1 MTLFERLRRWAR
13 RSTLANPSQ
22 ELKEALGVVPSAAG
36 VVVNEQTAL
45 RASAVWAC
53 IRLLAGDLASVP
65 LILYRRRENGK
76 ERADSHPLYAVLHDA
91 PNDEIDSYRFVE
103 LLMTHLLVWGN
114 AYAEIV
120 ADENGRVRELWP
132 LAPWLV
138 TPERQ
143 RTNGPVVYRVQL
155 PEGGQAMLRK
165 DQVFHV
171 AGLGYD
177 GLVGYSPIRVAAREA
192 IGLALATQEF
202 GARFFAQ
209 GARPGLVLVHPKTL
223 SDKARENLRQSW
235 EAMHSGL
242 SRAHR
247 VAILEEGMDIKTFGI
262 PPEDAQFLETRKFQ
276 VTDIARIYG
285 VPPHMIGDHEKGATY
300 ASVEQQSID
309 YVTHTLRPWAVRIE
323 RAIHQQLLLPRE
335 RRRYFA
341 EFLLDGLLRGDIASR
356 YRAYAIGRQWGWLS
370 ANDVRRLENMDPI
383 EGGDQYLVPLNMVPA
398 GTPPEQ
404 VARMLRYSAYLN
416 GMEVNGHAA
425 HPPAL
430 DADLG

>member
-1 MTLFERLRRWAR
+1 MTFWQRVRRFLR
-13 RSTLANPSQ
+13 SSLSQ
-22 ELKEALGVVPSAAG
+22 PDEALREALGVSPGPAG
-36 VVVNEQTAL
+36 VVVNEKTAL

-65 LILYRRRENGK
+65 LILYRRRDNGK

-91 PNDEIDSYRFVE
+91 PNDEIDSFRFVE
-103 LLMTHLLVWGN
+103 LMMTWLLTWGN
-114 AYAEIV
+114 AYAEVV
-120 ADENGRVRELWP
+120 ADEDGRVRALWP

-138 TPERQ
+138 MPERA
-143 RTNGPVVYRVQL
+143 RPNGQVVYRVQL
-155 PEGGQAMLRK
+155 PEGGQAVLPR
-165 DQVFHV
+165 DQILHV

-192 IGLALATQEF
+192 IGLALATQEY
-202 GARFFAQ
+202 GARFFSQ
-209 GARPGLVLVHPKTL
+209 GARPGIVLEHPGRL

-235 EAMHSGL
+235 EALHGGL
-242 SRAHR
+242 SRSHR
-247 VAILEEGMDIKTFGI
+247 VAILEEGMKLSTFGV
-262 PPEDAQFLETRKFQ
+262 PPEDSQFVETRKFQ
-276 VTDIARIYG
+276 VTDIARIFG

-323 RAIHQQLLLPRE
+323 RAIYQQLLTRLE

-341 EFLLDGLLRGDIASR
+341 EFLLDGLLRGDTVSR

-383 EGGDQYLVPLNMVPA
+383 DGGDQYLVPLNMIPA
-398 GTPPEQ
+398 GTPPEMQ
-404 VARMLRYSAYLN
+404 ERILRAIAGLSHVSV
-416 GMEVNGHAA
+416 GMGVNGHAVG
-425 HPPAL
+425 
-430 DADLG
+430 ADGA